1 MDLLGGRGW
10 GEICSLHMQL
20 FTNTGNS
27 KCEPTVGPQYT
38 VLPHTAQP
46 ENAKSATPQ
55 GREERHEQ
63 WRFIL
68 TFTRFLGHLKL
79 DEKLFQLLPHC
90 RSSDE
95 ALVIQEMLL
104 TPLGVLVVLWDKA
117 HGGRLRQQGPLWAEA
132 TRWTSLSPLPPS
144 AYFTGQDLQ
153 VITGPLGPH
162 LSKQT
167 LTTLLTI

>member
-117 HGGRLRQQGPLWAEA
+117 HGGRLRQQGQLWAEA
-132 TRWTSLSPLPPS
+132 TWWTSLSPLPPS